1 MNMGYVKAPWTPQQ
15 VDSLNAFQKDKK
27 YHPFTRD
34 GKILIATTEGW
45 VTEEGGDVVQNW
57 AWDIM
62 VNYNTTKE
70 PHDFIRGYTTNPMA
84 CKVCGKPPTFHEK

>member
-1 MNMGYVKAPWTPQQ
+1 MKMGYVKAPWTPHQ
-15 VDSLNAFQKDKK
+15 VANLNAFQKDKK

-45 VTEEGGDVVQNW
+45 VTEEGGDVVQDW

-62 VNYNTTKE
+62 VNY
-70 PHDFIRGYTTNPMA
+70 RGNSLTDYVEA
-84 CKVCGKPPTFHEK
+84 YLRQ